1 MTGTRKAHG
10 TLGIAALVVAA
21 FVLAGCV
28 AGDARFDTSPAGFW
42 HGLWHGIIAPVMLV
56 VGIFSD
62 TARVYEVNNTGGW
75 YDFGFLIG
83 VTSFWGAKH
92 VHGRR
97 NRCAAPDVRSSE
109 R

>member
-1 MTGTRKAHG
+1 MTAARKSYGMLGLA
-10 TLGIAALVVAA
+10 TLLVV
-21 FVLAGCV
+21 AGCV
-28 AGDARFDTSPAGFW
+28 AGDARFEVAPAGFW

-56 VGIFSD
+56 VELFSD
-62 TARVYEVNNTGGW
+62 TARMYEPQNTGGW

-97 NRCAAPDVRSSE
+97 TRCAPNSPKA
-109 R
+109 